1 MEVLFVCKQ
10 EGIIIQKDTEKL
22 LFSKVLVQAGCLAM
36 NRDLYH
42 MPSPRLM
49 GQKDGK
55 GQKSGRPEQNS
66 VFQT

>member
-36 NRDLYH
+36 NRAPVSYALSKAYGAE
-42 MPSPRLM
+42 RW
-49 GQKDGK
+49 
-55 GQKSGRPEQNS
+55 
-66 VFQT
+66 